1 MLRLSATLDHI
12 SSIVHLHGVHITCKM
27 AGSELL
33 GNYWE
38 ESRQVSGKVVIRRQS
53 YSRSP
58 VCVWCMVS

>member
-1 MLRLSATLDHI
+1 
-12 SSIVHLHGVHITCKM
+12 M

-38 ESRQVSGKVVIRRQS
+38 ESRQVTGKVVTRRQS

-58 VCVWCMVS
+58 VCVWCMVSNIVVFLQWCFVVGEGWGRCFCN